1 VAVPRTEESRFR
13 AMCEAR
19 GLPVTR
25 IGVSDD
31 GSDSVEIQG
40 LFTVSLDELRHIS
53 EGVLP
58 GLFG

>member
-1 VAVPRTEESRFR
+1 
-13 AMCEAR
+13 MCEAR
-19 GLPVTR
+19 GLPATR

-40 LFTVSLDELRHIS
+40 LFAVTLDELRRIS